1 MRRLRFG
8 LEAEAS
14 AGQIG
19 AMASPDPKLI
29 EMRIDGSFPPPRRA
43 PLPMKIAGIALAV
56 ATLAG
61 ALALAA
67 LVVWL
72 VLWAILVLVPLALLA
87 AGVAWVAYRY
97 QTWKRGGSL
106 GGGPRD
112 VFRR

>member
-1 MRRLRFG
+1 MRQARFG
-8 LEAEAS
+8 LEAGTR

-19 AMASPDPKLI
+19 GMARPDPKLI
-29 EMRIDGSFPPPRRA
+29 EMRIDGSFPPPPGA

-87 AGVAWVAYRY
+87 AAVAWVAYRY
-97 QTWKRGGSL
+97 QAWKRGGSF
-106 GGGPRD
+106 GGPRD